1 MFAILSTNNVRSYPK
16 KENRNKCERTSIFF
30 TKKKVNKEKQQLK
43 TYVLKH
49 ATLEIRRTCIKE
61 YYTVLTTY

>member
-16 KENRNKCERTSIFF
+16 KENRKKYGRTIFF
-30 TKKKVNKEKQQLK
+30 TKKKVLNKEKQQLK

-61 YYTVLTTY
+61 YYTVH

>member
-16 KENRNKCERTSIFF
+16 KENRNKCERTIFF
-30 TKKKVNKEKQQLK
+30 YQEKSLNKERQQLK

-49 ATLEIRRTCIKE
+49 ATLEIRRTCMKE
-61 YYTVLTTY
+61 YYTVH

>member
-1 MFAILSTNNVRSYPK
+1 MGEQF
-16 KENRNKCERTSIFF
+16 FF
-30 TKKKVNKEKQQLK
+30 TKKKVLNKEKQQLK

-61 YYTVLTTY
+61 HYTVH